1 MIEAGTVTF
10 RLGAGRSGLASAVPQ
25 ETEIM
30 AVKTLY
36 ISESDRKRLQSLL
49 EQVGPEDL
57 GSRRD
62 LDVELRLGRVVPPA
76 EMPPDIVTMN
86 SRIRLTDLDS
96 AEELVYTLVYPAEAD
111 YAAGK
116 ISVLAPVGTALLGE
130 RVGNEIVW
138 DVPGGTRRLRIEELL
153 YQPESSGD
161 LDR

>member
-1 MIEAGTVTF
+1 
-10 RLGAGRSGLASAVPQ
+10 
-25 ETEIM
+25 
-30 AVKTLY
+30 
-36 ISESDRKRLQSLL
+36 
-49 EQVGPEDL
+49 
-57 GSRRD
+57 
-62 LDVELRLGRVVPPA
+62 
-76 EMPPDIVTMN
+76 MPPDIVTMN